1 MSEKQELPQAVRLL
15 LALSALAAT
24 QDASS
29 TRSVQSKKWYKDQ
42 SNQWLRSICKLV
54 QIPHASLPP
63 SITSEAVRESASDQ
77 ISEWSK
83 EEQERIAAVLVEA
96 SLAGD
101 PDKDDKEKA
110 KEENA
115 LKYTPLAKGLSH
127 KTLEFLGLDAGRL
140 LGDAER
146 NLAGTLFKALKAA
159 QEGSSAKVEESRQ
172 KQAQGWGGSLGR
184 KLGMSSL
191 KGRDVTNLQ
200 RPALESLLVES

>member
-29 TRSVQSKKWYKDQ
+29 TRSTQSKKWYKDQ
-42 SNQWLRSICKLV
+42 STQWLRSICKLV

-77 ISEWSK
+77 ISEWSN

-127 KTLEFLGLDAGRL
+127 KTLEYLGLEAGRL
-140 LGDAER
+140 LGEAER

-159 QEGSSAKVEESRQ
+159 QEGSTAKVEESRQ

-184 KLGMSSL
+184 KLGTCL
-191 KGRDVTNLQ
+191 
-200 RPALESLLVES
+200 